1 VTDLLTP
8 KIEDLVMFES
18 YSRAIEA
25 PRAADVAEH
34 PDTKSEIVAREKYL
48 LEDGRELQG
57 NWSFIERLYG
67 LPF

>member
-8 KIEDLVMFES
+8 KIEDLVMFEN
-18 YSRAIEA
+18 YSRAIGA

-34 PDTKSEIVAREKYL
+34 PDTKSELVAREKCL

>member
-1 VTDLLTP
+1 VTDLLPP
-8 KIEDLVMFES
+8 KIEDLVMPENH
-18 YSRAIEA
+18 SRAIEA

-34 PDTKSEIVAREKYL
+34 PDTKEFVAREKCL

-57 NWSFIERLYG
+57 NWSFIERLYQ

>member
-1 VTDLLTP
+1 
-8 KIEDLVMFES
+8 MFEN

-34 PDTKSEIVAREKYL
+34 PDTKSELVAREKCL